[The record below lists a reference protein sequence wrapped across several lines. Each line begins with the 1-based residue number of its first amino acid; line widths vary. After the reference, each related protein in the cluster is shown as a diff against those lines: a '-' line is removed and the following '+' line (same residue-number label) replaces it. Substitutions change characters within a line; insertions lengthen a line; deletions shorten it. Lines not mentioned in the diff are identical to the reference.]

1 MTQSPPF
8 PLLQHPAFKQLSEAG
23 GKRLQ
28 DEGLGLKF
36 ELGQQLCEPTAI
48 PARILIL
55 LKGRARLV
63 GTHNGRLTTVGK
75 FGPGSVI
82 GAASLLSGV
91 ACENVIASEEVLAWA
106 IPDQLWSD
114 LYGAEDSFRAWCDQQ
129 LWPQELFKV
138 LEVLEQG
145 IEQVVREPLPVGE
158 VHVLEHALESI
169 Q

>member
-1 MTQSPPF
+1 MTQSPSF

-28 DEGLGLKF
+28 DEGQGLKF

-48 PARILIL
+48 PARILVL
-55 LKGRARLV
+55 LKGRRAWWAR
-63 GTHNGRLTTVGK
+63 TTVAHHGGK

-82 GAASLLSGV
+82 GAASLLSGA

-114 LYGAEDSFRAWCDQQ
+114 LYDAEDSFRAWCDQQ

-138 LEVLEQG
+138 LECWTG
-145 IEQVVREPLPVGE
+145 HR
-158 VHVLEHALESI
+158 
-169 Q
+169 